1 VELMKAWEETKV
13 RFDPSQLQDDAA
25 TPVRINVA
33 QLIVHG
39 ALDEQAVTNYN
50 RRHGASLQLKR
61 GHLLMPLL
69 QASHLFKKVIA
80 KITQKVSELLEQHPV
95 QYIYL
100 VGGFAESKLLQMRVK
115 QAFEQPGRRVIVP
128 MRPQLM
134 VVKGAVLFGL
144 QKGVAIQ
151 SRRARYTYGVATSVR
166 YDSNNGEHVQR
177 GSEGVVS
184 DGVMTGYVRVD
195 TFQPLVKQGTLI
207 RVSDTHQAEGF
218 EPLQDSQTVV
228 GFPLY
233 ATLNPSAKWV
243 DEPGMKRIGTVEVP
257 CVRGETSS
265 IAMSFGST
273 EIFAKATNEQTR
285 EVRHAA
291 VKFDFNSL

>member
-1 VELMKAWEETKV
+1 MKAWEETKV
-13 RFDPSQLQDDAA
+13 RFDPSELQDDAA

-33 QLIVHG
+33 ALIWHG
-39 ALDEQAVTNYN
+39 ALDNQAVENYN
-50 RRHGASLQLKR
+50 RRHGASLRLKC

-80 KITQKVSELLEQHPV
+80 KITQKVSELLHQHPV

-100 VGGFAESKLLQMRVK
+100 VRGFAESKLLQMRIR

-151 SRRARYTYGVATSVR
+151 SRMARYTYGFGTSVR
-166 YDSNNGEHVQR
+166 YDSSNEEHVKR

-184 DGVMTGYVRVD
+184 DGVMTGYVRINA
-195 TFQPLVKQGTLI
+195 FRPLVKQGTLI

-218 EPLQDSQTVV
+218 RPREDTQTSV
-228 GFPLY
+228 GFELY
-233 ATLNPSAKWV
+233 ATLNPTAKLIHKVSTKWV
-243 DEPGMKRIGTVEVP
+243 DDPGAVP
-257 CVRGETSS
+257 
-265 IAMSFGST
+265 A
-273 EIFAKATNEQTR
+273 
-285 EVRHAA
+285 
-291 VKFDFNSL
+291 